1 MQYFAVLFRLVNA
14 GFRLIFHLISQVEAP
29 GFARCNGHISFK
41 DCSKLFHRS
50 KSSTGMIS
58 TCLLMPPEW
67 WSCAVA
73 AHSLVVQCAHR
84 YALEPREL
92 ARCTS
97 PASSNEERGRGWIAR
112 GALRRS
118 LGCLSLRVGTLCC
131 EVLKGGSLRIRILEL
146 GHCRHLCDGR
156 ISDR

>member
-1 MQYFAVLFRLVNA
+1 MA
-14 GFRLIFHLISQVEAP
+14 QVEVV
-29 GFARCNGHISFK
+29 NGDDF
-41 DCSKLFHRS
+41 D
-50 KSSTGMIS
+50 
-58 TCLLMPPEW
+58 LL
-67 WSCAVA
+67 SYA
-73 AHSLVVQCAHR
+73 ATVVVMRGRRTQRRTVFRHVH
-84 YALEPREL
+84 EPREL
-92 ARCTS
+92 PRCAA